1 MEIHKHIAARYRAYQ
16 SRGIALTQ
24 VSEEEDS
31 MSSYVIPQLE
41 SPARRLLIKRMAGL
55 GATLACSSLSPANA
69 AQTQSHRPGGLENQV
84 PPVQSAWGPF
94 PPSSGAGRY
103 LQLAYPPSTTKGEL
117 QIGVTYTLWI
127 PDGTKTVRAVIVH
140 QHGASIPAA
149 QSGATSAYD
158 LHWQAL
164 AKKWDCVLLG
174 PSYHVLNDA
183 IDLTPGGAELWFDAR
198 LGSDRVFLRA
208 LDEFAAKSGHAEIA
222 TVPWCLWG
230 HSGGGIWA
238 NVMSI
243 LHPDRVLAAFLRS
256 GTAVMFRP
264 RREFIQPEVSPA
276 VYEIPTMVNFGMGE
290 RGNRPWDGSIAT
302 FQEYR
307 AQGAP
312 IGFAPDPRTG
322 HFCGD
327 SRYLAIPFF
336 DACLQMRLTE
346 WNKILKPVDPS
357 STWLAAPFGETAVP
371 AAEFKGDPN
380 KAAWLPNAAIARIWM
395 EYVRTGT
402 VSDAGAPPA
411 PVNVRVNADANHG
424 YEITWD
430 AEAGIVSG
438 LGGFIV
444 LRDGHGIAKLP
455 TQPPEAVYGRPLFQG
470 LSYHDTPVAPFPQ
483 MRHVDTSAQPGAK
496 HVFTVIALS
505 SAGVPSIPSLPS
517 AVE

>member
-1 MEIHKHIAARYRAYQ
+1 
-16 SRGIALTQ
+16 
-24 VSEEEDS
+24 
-31 MSSYVIPQLE
+31 MSSYVIRELE
-41 SPARRLLIKRMAGL
+41 SRARRLLIKRMAGL
-55 GATLACSSLSPANA
+55 GATLACSSLSPAIA
-69 AQTQSHRPGGLENQV
+69 AQTQSHRPRGLENQA

-117 QIGVTYTLWI
+117 QIGATYTLWI
-127 PDGTKTVRAVIVH
+127 PDHIKTVRAVIVH

-149 QSGATSAYD
+149 QAGATSAYD

-198 LGSDRVFLRA
+198 LGSDHVFLRA

-238 NVMSI
+238 NVMSV

-264 RREFIQPEVSPA
+264 RHEFIQPEVSPA
-276 VYEIPTMVNFGMGE
+276 VYEIPTMVNFGIGE

-312 IGFAPDPRTG
+312 VAFAPDPRTG

-327 SRYLAIPFF
+327 SRYLAVPFF

-346 WNKILKPVDPS
+346 WNKILKPVDLS
-357 STWLAAPFGETAVP
+357 SAWLAAPFGDTAVP

-380 KAAWLPNAAIARIWM
+380 KAVWLPNAAIARIWM

-411 PVNVRVNADANHG
+411 PLNVRVNADANHG
-424 YEITWD
+424 PEITWD
-430 AEAGIVSG
+430 AEADIVSG

-470 LSYHDTPVAPFPQ
+470 LSYHDTPVAPLPQ

-496 HVFTVIALS
+496 HVYTVIALS
-505 SAGVPSIPSLPS
+505 SAGVPSMPSLPA